1 MNTLTIEQ
9 LEEIYGD
16 FADDDRGF
24 GGIAITAHAFY
35 EWVYLNIDKI
45 DIKLLLAIMTNL
57 VPLGN
62 NGRLF
67 FLRSVMRRKGSFV
80 EFMNIYE
87 SLLKMFN
94 EGAIKP
100 STYSELYSLG
110 YKGLAYGGPCP
121 VDDVLESHHVVET
134 DGSYEL
140 VRKSKTKD

>member
-1 MNTLTIEQ
+1 MNKLTIKEI
-9 LEEIYGD
+9 EETYGD
-16 FADDDRGF
+16 FLYDDAGY

-45 DIKLLLAIMTNL
+45 DIKLLHAVMTNL
-57 VPLGN
+57 VPLGD

-67 FLRSVMRRKGSFV
+67 FLRTIMKRKGSFV

-87 SLLKMFN
+87 RLLNIFE
-94 EGAIKP
+94 EGIIKP
-100 STYSELYSLG
+100 CTYSELYSLG

-121 VDDVLESHHVVET
+121 VDDVLESHHLVEK
-134 DGSYEL
+134 DGSCEL